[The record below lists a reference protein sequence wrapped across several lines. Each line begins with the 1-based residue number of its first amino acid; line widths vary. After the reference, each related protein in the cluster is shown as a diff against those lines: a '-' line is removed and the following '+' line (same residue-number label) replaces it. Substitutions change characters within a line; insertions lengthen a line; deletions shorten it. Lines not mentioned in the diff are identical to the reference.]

1 MVQCPTAEYKVWSIN
16 FEIHCQ
22 ERYNVNTTME
32 TILFS
37 PASSPKKSIFGDD
50 RQQSFKNLQWHD
62 VVLWNDL
69 MRLPALFSKVLA

>member
-1 MVQCPTAEYKVWSIN
+1 
-16 FEIHCQ
+16 
-22 ERYNVNTTME
+22 ME